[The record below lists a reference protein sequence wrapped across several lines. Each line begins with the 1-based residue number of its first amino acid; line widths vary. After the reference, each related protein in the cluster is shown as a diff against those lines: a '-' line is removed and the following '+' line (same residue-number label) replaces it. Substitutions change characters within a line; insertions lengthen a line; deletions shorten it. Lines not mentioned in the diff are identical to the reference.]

1 MKAYTH
7 MLTESFTLTG
17 LLASF
22 LLTMDVVYTPIYP
35 HFSAF
40 LYVKDF
46 TIVRWCGPTETVN
59 LLYLVSHDLG
69 GFKMPRLMQIKGRD
83 MNNTGLTL
91 AASRVV
97 FYTFVSISKKGRFW
111 T

>member
-1 MKAYTH
+1 MIDIDVRLSFNIVRSITSEKNLSPPTQSVKGARFMKAYTH

-22 LLTMDVVYTPIYP
+22 LLTIDVVYTPIYP

-46 TIVRWCGPTETVN
+46 TIVR
-59 LLYLVSHDLG
+59 
-69 GFKMPRLMQIKGRD
+69 
-83 MNNTGLTL
+83 
-91 AASRVV
+91 
-97 FYTFVSISKKGRFW
+97 
-111 T
+111 